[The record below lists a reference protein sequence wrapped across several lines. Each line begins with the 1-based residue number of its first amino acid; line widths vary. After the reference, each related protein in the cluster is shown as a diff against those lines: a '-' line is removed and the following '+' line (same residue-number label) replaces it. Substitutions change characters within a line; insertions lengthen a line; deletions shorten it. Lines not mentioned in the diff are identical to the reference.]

1 MPLDE
6 LLIVGSGAMA
16 CYFAAQ
22 LAPFTRVTLMGTWR
36 AGLDAIESD
45 GIRITNLSGKESQV
59 RVVVVREPPV
69 RHGVKAALVLV
80 KAWQTD
86 RAAKHLE
93 TCLASDGVALTL
105 QNGLG
110 NLEHL
115 QAVLGEGRATLGV
128 TTTGAT
134 LLGPGRV
141 RHGGEGPIFLG
152 PYASVDLLAETLAQA
167 GFEIQR
173 KDDLNGLIWSKLAV
187 NAAINPLTALLEVR
201 NGQLLNQPATKELMA
216 MAAREVAD
224 LAQALGIQLAT
235 ENVVEYAFEVAGR
248 TSANLSSMLQDIQRK
263 APTEIDAICGAI
275 SRLAADHEVRA
286 PLNDGYWKLISAKAA
301 FNTGDTP

>member
-1 MPLDE
+1 
-6 LLIVGSGAMA
+6 
-16 CYFAAQ
+16 
-22 LAPFTRVTLMGTWR
+22 
-36 AGLDAIESD
+36 
-45 GIRITNLSGKESQV
+45 
-59 RVVVVREPPV
+59 
-69 RHGVKAALVLV
+69 
-80 KAWQTD
+80 
-86 RAAKHLE
+86 
-93 TCLASDGVALTL
+93 
-105 QNGLG
+105 
-110 NLEHL
+110 
-115 QAVLGEGRATLGV
+115 
-128 TTTGAT
+128 
-134 LLGPGRV
+134 
-141 RHGGEGPIFLG
+141 LG